1 MFKDGCMT
9 MKRFDLCPQHTTAKL
24 MLLYDEDGE
33 QRMVFA
39 FAYGETVDLIAR
51 DDDVSVEGLT
61 ETGTF

>member
-1 MFKDGCMT
+1 MFEDGLQ
-9 MKRFDLCPQHTTAKL
+9 RFDLCPQHTTAEL

-39 FAYGETVDLIAR
+39 FAYRETVHLIAR
-51 DDDVSVEGLT
+51 GDDVSVEGLT